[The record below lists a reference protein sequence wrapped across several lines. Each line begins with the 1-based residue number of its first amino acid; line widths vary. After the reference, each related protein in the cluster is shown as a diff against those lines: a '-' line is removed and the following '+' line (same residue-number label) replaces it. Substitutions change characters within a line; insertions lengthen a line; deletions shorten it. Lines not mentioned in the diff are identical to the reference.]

1 MTETTK
7 RAVVTGASSGIGA
20 ATVHALV
27 AAGWSVVALARRED
41 KLKELA
47 EEIGSA
53 VSYVAC
59 DITDEDSTQQAVDT
73 IVQDGG
79 VKALVNCAGCAIGK
93 DAVAEASLDD
103 WRNMYELNVIGTLRI
118 TQKLLPTLKAAPGG
132 GTVLIVSST
141 AGIEPY
147 EGGAGYCASKSAER
161 IMARV
166 LRLEQI
172 GQPLRVIDISPGLVK
187 TDEFS
192 VKRFGGDAAKA
203 AAVYQGV
210 PNPLTADDVAESIRW
225 ALDQPDTV
233 DIDSIVVRPRAEGS
247 YTKLYRES

>member
-1 MTETTK
+1 MAGLTPKYEELQSIYDISNEFFELFLGPTMGYTCGYYERPDSSRDEAQNAKFDLALGKLDLRPGMTLLDIGCGWGGGMQ
-7 RAVVTGASSGIGA
+7 RALEKFDV
-20 ATVHALV
+20 
-27 AAGWSVVALARRED
+27 
-41 KLKELA
+41 
-47 EEIGSA
+47 
-53 VSYVAC
+53 
-59 DITDEDSTQQAVDT
+59 
-73 IVQDGG
+73 
-79 VKALVNCAGCAIGK
+79 
-93 DAVAEASLDD
+93 
-103 WRNMYELNVIGTLRI
+103 NVIGTLRI
-118 TQKLLPTLKAAPGG
+118 TQKLLPTLKAAPGS

-203 AAVYQGV
+203 AAVYRQ
-210 PNPLTADDVAESIRW
+210 LW
-225 ALDQPDTV
+225 
-233 DIDSIVVRPRAEGS
+233 
-247 YTKLYRES
+247 

>member
-41 KLKELA
+41 KLKALA

-59 DITDEDSTQQAVDT
+59 DITDEDSTQQAVDE
-73 IVQDGG
+73 IIQGGG
-79 VKALVNCAGCAIGK
+79 VKALVNCAGGAIGK